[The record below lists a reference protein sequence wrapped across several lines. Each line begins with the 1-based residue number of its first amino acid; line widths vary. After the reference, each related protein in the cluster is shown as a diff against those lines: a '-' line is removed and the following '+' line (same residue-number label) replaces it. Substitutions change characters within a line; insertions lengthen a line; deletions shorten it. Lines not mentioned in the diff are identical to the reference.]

1 MSKKETIVLGAD
13 HAGFEIKEY
22 IKGLLSEMSYQIE
35 DVGTFS
41 QDSLDYPDYAEK
53 IALAVQNGDNTIGVL
68 CLWHR
73 DRSIYCGQ

>member
-41 QDSLDYPDYAEK
+41 QT
-53 IALAVQNGDNTIGVL
+53 V
-68 CLWHR
+68 
-73 DRSIYCGQ
+73 